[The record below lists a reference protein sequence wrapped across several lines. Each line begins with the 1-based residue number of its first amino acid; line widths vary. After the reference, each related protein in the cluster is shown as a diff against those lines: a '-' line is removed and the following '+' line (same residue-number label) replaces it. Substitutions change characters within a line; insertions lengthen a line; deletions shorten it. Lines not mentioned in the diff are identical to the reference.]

1 MSLHAYRASLLWFP
15 DPASHH
21 IQFEQDGLLVT
32 ERGVDGI
39 ARIKAIGPH
48 TLLLAQYPQVSCP
61 DWRGRWIAPGFVDMH
76 IHYAQTDV
84 IASPADGLL
93 PWLNN
98 YTFPQEIRFADPVHA
113 REVAHFFFD
122 ELLRNGVTT
131 ALSFATA
138 HTTSVDAFFQ
148 EAQKRQLRMLGG
160 RVLQDR
166 HSPDGLRD
174 SSAQQSRQQ
183 QQTQP

>member
-21 IQFEQDGLLVT
+21 VQFEQDGLLVT
-32 ERGVDGI
+32 ERGADGV
-39 ARIKAIGPH
+39 ARVIAIGPH
-48 TLLLAQYPQVSCP
+48 ALLHAVHAQTPTT

-98 YTFPQEIRFADPVHA
+98 YTFPQEMR
-113 REVAHFFFD
+113 
-122 ELLRNGVTT
+122 LLTP
-131 ALSFATA
+131 SMP
-138 HTTSVDAFFQ
+138 
-148 EAQKRQLRMLGG
+148 LR
-160 RVLQDR
+160 
-166 HSPDGLRD
+166 
-174 SSAQQSRQQ
+174 
-183 QQTQP
+183 